1 MRPEFDCNNKSR
13 TLNNSS
19 AEKLAGAGD
28 TTGQDEEMM
37 GDCVQNIEANDDA
50 NIRMKMDP
58 QIPVTENNDGGR
70 HQNNE
75 SNSED
80 TIKHEATIHSDT

>member
-1 MRPEFDCNNKSR
+1 M
-13 TLNNSS
+13 T
-19 AEKLAGAGD
+19 
-28 TTGQDEEMM
+28 
-37 GDCVQNIEANDDA
+37 GDCVQTIEANDDA

-58 QIPVTENNDGGR
+58 QIPVTENNDRER
-70 HQNNE
+70 HQNND